1 MSARAAAAFR
11 ALHHHGPPLLLPN
24 AWDVASAAAL
34 ARAGFT
40 AVGTT
45 SLGVA
50 AAAGLPDAAGQAR
63 AETLAL
69 ARRLARLPLLVT
81 VDIEAGFS
89 ERPDDV
95 AALAAEL
102 DAVGAVGVNLED
114 GRPGGGLAPPDRQ
127 CDLIRAVK
135 QRVPHLVLNARTDT
149 HWLTAEPP
157 SLVDTLRRAER
168 YTAAGADGVFVP
180 GLTDPAGIAAV
191 VDAVD
196 VPVNVLYAPGHHTVD
211 ELAALGVR
219 RISTGSLLFRAAI
232 GAAVSTAERIRDN
245 GTVTGDL
252 PSYAD
257 VQRLAGAWP
266 DRPRAGP
273 PEPAG

>member
-1 MSARAAAAFR
+1 MSAQAAAAFR
-11 ALHHHGPPLLLPN
+11 ALHDAGPPLLLPN

-40 AVGTT
+40 AIGTT

-50 AAAGLPDAAGQAR
+50 AAAGVPDAAGRTR
-63 AETLAL
+63 AETLAV
-69 ARRLARLPLLVT
+69 ARRLARLPVLVT

-114 GRPGGGLAPPDRQ
+114 ARPGAGLAPPDRQ

-135 QRVPHLVLNARTDT
+135 QRVPQLFLNARTDT
-149 HWLTAEPP
+149 HWLAGHRP
-157 SLVDTLRRAER
+157 SLPDTLRRVER
-168 YTAAGADGVFVP
+168 YAAAGADGVFVP

-191 VDAVD
+191 VAAVD
-196 VPVNVLYAPGHHTVD
+196 VPVNVLYAPGSHTVD

-219 RISTGSLLFRAAI
+219 RVSTGSLLFRAAI
-232 GAAVSTAERIRDN
+232 HAAVSAAERIRDG
-245 GTVTGDL
+245 GTVAGDL
-252 PSYAD
+252 PSYTD
-257 VQRLAGAWP
+257 VQRLADP
-266 DRPRAGP
+266 RPRRPGGP
-273 PEPAG
+273 SARQQ